1 VEFANFNRLW
11 SLIEPLLPAR
21 APRNRQFAGRKPTL
35 DRAALTGIVFVYAT
49 LAELTDT
56 ISALWARLAELAIFN
71 NGRKMDGGG
80 AGRPRRVARGSGAP
94 EGLAEIVRRRR
105 FR

>member
-1 VEFANFNRLW
+1 MEFANFNRLW

-21 APRNRQFAGRKPTL
+21 APRNRQFAGRKPTP
-35 DRAALTGIVFVYAT
+35 DRAVLTGIVFVYAT
-49 LAELTDT
+49 
-56 ISALWARLAELAIFN
+56 LAELAIFN

-80 AGRPRRVARGSGAP
+80 AGRPRRIARGSGAP